1 MFRVFLI
8 PTDEF
13 SHKEL
18 WLDAH
23 AVHEADGGEFW
34 DFVDRDDHVIRRI
47 AKCSVRAFEVAPDRR
62 KPRPVEEDDFYPGD
76 LRLGGGA
83 EQPTRR
89 LS

>member
-23 AVHEADGGEFW
+23 AVHEAEGGEFW
-34 DFVDRDDHVIRRI
+34 DFVDRDDHVIRHI

-62 KPRPVEEDDFYPGD
+62 KPRPVEEDLYPGD
-76 LRLGGGA
+76 LRLGDRAG
-83 EQPTRR
+83 QKTPRP
-89 LS
+89 S